1 MRLGPKGLIELLM
14 GRLGLSHPATSE
26 PVRTARYLQAL
37 VSVDSDWCRSSL
49 QVDPWGTAQSILA
62 LRDAAVEG
70 GADLT
75 KLPESA
81 LANFPRL
88 KTLADV
94 EKWVQRE
101 CGLPPS
107 FADDSAEV
115 ARRLKEL
122 AADSKDAWP
131 LEISEITVEG
141 GDKKLPG
148 LWASILDSVA
158 GLGVRVKYVGNSGRK
173 PQLKQLERVLCP
185 TEFEGAVVAAEYL
198 KKCGCEVGQILATSP
213 TLILDGQLLDR
224 DLPALGVAQT
234 SAAQPLLQIL
244 PLVLGLRIRDAGES
258 HPIEVLGLYEL
269 LGTALVGKKEALFP
283 GKVKHQLRTALERV
297 PSAKSEEFE
306 KALANAHDDTAD
318 AKNGWV
324 PDLEDFIIACSN
336 PDQPSVRKQCEQIL
350 NFLGRRVE
358 ASVRRGEP
366 EIRKAARRI
375 REQMSTFGQ
384 VVESLDDTLLSRHF
398 LVELAVQCA
407 PTETVAP
414 KMEAASWEVVE
425 APSHL
430 LSGQAGTTLW
440 WGASGTAPGVSNIWD
455 EGENALLSSVGMSVL
470 SPAEMSALQTEA
482 EVAAFLDVSELVA
495 FIPARSRGESVKPS
509 PLLQY
514 LADPDT
520 GLRVKEE
527 VSADEFLY
535 SRVILGEEGRKG
547 PKPPPTLLLG
557 KRDKPKQ
564 EAEGPIASPG
574 TESRGRQLPD
584 GLTSSVQI
592 ETVEEAASLM
602 PDSLSA
608 TQGEALLECTLCWVL
623 DRRLG
628 VRRSGSVRIPT
639 GNQAVGTLIHSVV
652 EKLVNKCAARD
663 KEAIEEAFDEMVE
676 TRASFLLQPGQQA
689 RREAIRE
696 AAVAAVADLFRQVDA
711 LSVTSLRAEVKF
723 EEGLKLPAKAKTD
736 GRPIKFTGS
745 RDLSGNMD
753 DTPVVIDLKWSN
765 SKSRFAFMVKE
776 QRTAQLAAYSWA
788 ISQERKREDEPSVDA
803 LVAYYLLKQ
812 RHFEPRDWNGG
823 HLAADV
829 THVWQ
834 AFVNSLG
841 ERLDLLSEGIITSV
855 PGTSAGSYYNQV
867 TENRCAYSDTAGFCG
882 GKNLK

>member
-141 GDKKLPG
+141 GAKKLPG

-198 KKCGCEVGQILATSP
+198 KRCGWKVDQILATSP

-244 PLVLGLRIRDAGES
+244 PLVLGLRVRETGEV
-258 HPIEVLGLYEL
+258 HPIDVLGLYEL

-283 GKVKHQLRTALERV
+283 GKAKHQLRRALERV

-306 KALANAHDDTAD
+306 KALAKAHGDTAD

-324 PDLEDFIIACSN
+324 PDLEDFITACSN

-358 ASVRRGEP
+358 ASVRGGEP
-366 EIRKAARRI
+366 ETRKAARRI

-398 LVELAVQCA
+398 LVKLAVQCA

-425 APSHL
+425 APAHL

-455 EGENALLSSVGMSVL
+455 EDENALLSSVGMSVL

-482 EVAAFLDVSELVA
+482 EVAALLDVSELVA

-520 GLRVKEE
+520 GSRVKEF
-527 VSADEFLY
+527 STDKFLY
-535 SRVILGEEGRKG
+535 SRGIQAEEGREG
-547 PKPPPTLLLG
+547 PEPPPTLLLETS
-557 KRDKPKQ
+557 DTPKQ
-564 EAEGPIASPG
+564 EA
-574 TESRGRQLPD
+574 
-584 GLTSSVQI
+584 
-592 ETVEEAASLM
+592 ASLI

-696 AAVAAVADLFRQVDA
+696 AAVAAVGDLFRQLDA
-711 LSVTSLRAEVKF
+711 LSVTGLRAEVKF
-723 EEGLKLPAKAKTD
+723 EENLKLPAKAKIV
-736 GRPIKFTGS
+736 GWPIKFTGS
-745 RDLSGNMD
+745 RDLSGNVD

-765 SKSRFAFMVKE
+765 SKSRFASMVKE

-834 AFVNSLG
+834 VFVNSLG

-855 PGTSAGSYYNQV
+855 PGTSAGSYYNQE